1 MLPVYVSRAQP
12 VPVLVSFHKVRYSIT
27 VVWYTTVV
35 CYTVVCYMIK
45 PEEIFFI
52 QNIKIHHLQ
61 VKQNLKG
68 GKSKSRGANAPPT
81 PLKEFVPHVSF
92 VYHMY

>member
-1 MLPVYVSRAQP
+1 
-12 VPVLVSFHKVRYSIT
+12 
-27 VVWYTTVV
+27 
-35 CYTVVCYMIK
+35 MIK

-81 PLKEFVPHVSF
+81 PLKEFVSHVPFVPHVPVVPCVPHVQHVPVPHTINISLIFYISVYF
-92 VYHMY
+92 VILI